1 MRLSIQVDVC
11 SVHNIEITCG
21 CLCCTAVHST
31 AIICDTECTGGC
43 LCCTALPLPVRLS
56 IQVDVYSVH
65 SIEITCD
72 AEHTGECLCCT

>member
-1 MRLSIQVDVC
+1 MFVLYTTLKLPVGVY
-11 SVHNIEITCG
+11 
-21 CLCCTAVHST
+21 AVHST